1 MLVTSQST
9 GFGSKRDLFFRVE
22 RDRVKL
28 LLSNSGPGMQH
39 THVKCTHTHT
49 PFKHMLREGKL
60 GGYAC
65 VSILL
70 VSLIDSQI
78 YISVNLWIYG
88 PINFLPTSHNLIPV
102 AM

>member
-1 MLVTSQST
+1 M
-9 GFGSKRDLFFRVE
+9 E

-39 THVKCTHTHT
+39 THVKCMHACVRVHIHT
-49 PFKHMLREGKL
+49 PLKHMLREEKL

-65 VSILL
+65 VDLL
-70 VSLIDSQI
+70 LFSLIDSQI
-78 YISVNLWIYG
+78 YISVNLCIYG
-88 PINFLPTSHNLIPV
+88 SINFLPTSHNLIPV